1 MEKERQYHI
10 GTAPGEVADYI
21 LFCGDPDRAERTAAK
36 FDSIELENRNREYV
50 IITGNYLG
58 ERLTVCATGMGC
70 DNTEIA
76 IVELTQCVENPTFLR
91 IGTCGALQA
100 HIEIGDLVITTGSL
114 RMEDTSLNYVPAG
127 YPAVAHHQMVQTLI
141 DTTTAMKSKFHVGI
155 TACASGFYG
164 AQGRTVGNYQTRKPN
179 LVEEL
184 SAIKVVNMEMES
196 STLLTMSSIQN
207 YRAGVV
213 CVVFANRIKNKF
225 IEKDKKLAAEELV
238 IETGLRAFTK
248 IIEQDKAIA

>member
-1 MEKERQYHI
+1 MAGERQYHI

-50 IITGNYLG
+50 LITGMYKG

-76 IVELTQCVENPTFLR
+76 MVELTQCVKNPTFLR
-91 IGTCGALQA
+91 IGTCGALQPGM
-100 HIEIGDLVITTGSL
+100 EIGDLAITTGSL
-114 RMEDTSLNYVPAG
+114 RMEDTSLGFVPAG
-127 YPAVAHHQMVQTLI
+127 YPAVAHYQMIQTLI
-141 DTTTAMKSKFHVGI
+141 ETASAMKSKYHVGI

-164 AQGRTVGNYQTRKPN
+164 AQGRTVGKFKSRYPN

-184 SAIKVVNMEMES
+184 TGINVVNMEMES
-196 STLLTMSSIQN
+196 STLLTMASLQN

-213 CVVFANRIKNKF
+213 CVVFANRLENKF
-225 IEKDKKLAAEELV
+225 IETDKKLAAEELV
-238 IETGLRAFTK
+238 IETGLQTIAR
-248 IIEQDKAIA
+248 IMEQDKNC